1 MNDIRTQLT
10 LPGHRYSGNPFLWID
25 IQHCIGSPSMV
36 VHSTCKC
43 SDFVLMFHKC
53 YCHPESERN
62 QKTWRMYK
70 TNRTLHVL
78 INPIPAFL
86 IQWECNSA
94 GISHSW
100 QIKWILHM
108 ILLNILF
115 PGLMA
120 GSDPC
125 LDDMIRFVS
134 LMKMVIVA
142 SDQQ

>member
-1 MNDIRTQLT
+1 MIS
-10 LPGHRYSGNPFLWID
+10 GHNS
-25 IQHCIGSPSMV
+25 HCQAIVTAAILFYGLISSIVSVHHPWLYTVPVNV
-36 VHSTCKC
+36 VIV
-43 SDFVLMFHKC
+43 VLMFHKC